1 MRHEEALSLLWHWPG
16 DRRKRLMMRAST
28 HNNHTSWRHIW
39 RLAWPIIMSNIT
51 VPLVGA
57 VDVAMMGRIDDPAFI
72 GGVGLGMML
81 FNAIYFGMGFLRMG
95 TTGFVAQSQSEDAA
109 AQIARIMVRG
119 LFLACAIGMII
130 ILATPVITSIATV
143 VFSASEFVESL
154 MVDYATIRLFAAPAA
169 LGNMVVL
176 GVLYGRQQMFG
187 GMLLLLIVNAINLIL
202 DFVFVLGLGMTVS
215 GVALASVIA
224 QWSGFLFMM
233 CYINKPGSPI
243 GVGQFLHTAL
253 FLSALRDRI
262 AYRRFFV
269 LGRDIFIR
277 TALLVFCEALV
288 LNQAAK
294 LGDLD
299 LATCQLVL
307 TLFGILAFALDA
319 FAYAAEALVGE
330 AIGQRNS
337 TDLQVVIRRTNSL
350 AAGMALSIAAI
361 LWLGDTVIIRLFT
374 KQAALIAH
382 AQTHWVWACLLAPA
396 SFMAFQL
403 DGIFVGATRGQ
414 DMRNAMIFSAGGLGI
429 ALLLLAPWG
438 LQGLLSA
445 FVGYLGLRGASLWW
459 HIDRVYAQAG
469 PPLQQQ

>member
-1 MRHEEALSLLWHWPG
+1 
-16 DRRKRLMMRAST
+16 MRASI
-28 HNNHTSWRHIW
+28 HNNRTSWRHIW
-39 RLAWPIIMSNIT
+39 RLAWPIIISNIT

-95 TTGFVAQSQSEDAA
+95 TTGLVAQSQGEDAA

-119 LFLACAIGMII
+119 LVLACAIGMII

-143 VFSASEFVESL
+143 VFSASELVESL

-202 DFVFVLGLGMTVS
+202 DFVFVLGLGMTVR

-224 QWSGFLFMM
+224 QWSGFLFMLW
-233 CYINKPGSPI
+233 YINRPGSPI
-243 GVGQFLHTAL
+243 GIGRFLHTAL
-253 FLSALRDRI
+253 FLSALRDRK

-330 AIGQRNS
+330 AIGKRNS
-337 TDLQVVIRRTNSL
+337 TDLQIVIRRTNSL
-350 AAGMALSIAAI
+350 AAGMALGIAAI

-374 KQAALIAH
+374 TQAALIAH

-438 LQGLLSA
+438 LQGLLAA

-459 HIDRVYAQAG
+459 HINRVYSQAG

>member
-1 MRHEEALSLLWHWPG
+1 
-16 DRRKRLMMRAST
+16 MRAST

-39 RLAWPIIMSNIT
+39 RLAWPIIISNIT

-95 TTGFVAQSQSEDAA
+95 TTGLVAQSQGEDAA

-119 LFLACAIGMII
+119 LVLACAIGMTIV
-130 ILATPVITSIATV
+130 LATPVITSIATV
-143 VFSASEFVESL
+143 VFSASELVESL

-202 DFVFVLGLGMTVS
+202 DFVFVLGLGMTVR

-233 CYINKPGSPI
+233 WYINRPGSPI
-243 GVGQFLHTAL
+243 GIGRFLHTTL
-253 FLSALRDRI
+253 FLSALRDRM

-330 AIGQRNS
+330 AIGKRNS
-337 TDLQVVIRRTNSL
+337 TDLQIVIRRTNSL
-350 AAGMALSIAAI
+350 AAGMALGIAAI

-438 LQGLLSA
+438 LQGLLAA

-459 HIDRVYAQAG
+459 HIDRVYAKAG
-469 PPLQQQ
+469 PPLQQQS

>member
-1 MRHEEALSLLWHWPG
+1 
-16 DRRKRLMMRAST
+16 MRAST

-39 RLAWPIIMSNIT
+39 RLVWPIIISNIT

-95 TTGFVAQSQSEDAA
+95 TTGLVAQSQGEDAA

-119 LFLACAIGMII
+119 LVLACAIGMII
-130 ILATPVITSIATV
+130 ILATPVITSIATA
-143 VFSASEFVESL
+143 VFSASELVESL

-233 CYINKPGSPI
+233 WYINRPGSPI
-243 GVGQFLHTAL
+243 GIGQFLHTTL
-253 FLSALRDRI
+253 FLSALRDRM

-307 TLFGILAFALDA
+307 TLFGILAFTLDA

-330 AIGQRNS
+330 AIGKRNS
-337 TDLQVVIRRTNSL
+337 TDLQIVVRRTNSL
-350 AAGMALSIAAI
+350 AAGMALCIAAI
-361 LWLGDTVIIRLFT
+361 LWLGDAVIIRLFT
-374 KQAALIAH
+374 TQAALIDH

-438 LQGLLSA
+438 LQGLLAA

-459 HIDRVYAQAG
+459 HINRVYAQAG
-469 PPLQQQ
+469 PPLQKQ

>member
-1 MRHEEALSLLWHWPG
+1 
-16 DRRKRLMMRAST
+16 MRAST

-39 RLAWPIIMSNIT
+39 RLAWPIIISNVT

-95 TTGFVAQSQSEDAA
+95 TTGLVAQSQGEDAA

-119 LFLACAIGMII
+119 LVLACAIGMII
-130 ILATPVITSIATV
+130 ILATPVITSIATA
-143 VFSASEFVESL
+143 VFSASELVESL

-202 DFVFVLGLGMTVS
+202 DFVFVLGLGMTVR

-233 CYINKPGSPI
+233 WYINRLGSPI
-243 GVGQFLHTAL
+243 GIGRFLHTAL
-253 FLSALRDRI
+253 FLSALRDRM
-262 AYRRFFV
+262 AYRCFFV

-307 TLFGILAFALDA
+307 TLFGILAFTLDA

-330 AIGQRNS
+330 AIGKRNS
-337 TDLQVVIRRTNSL
+337 IDLQIVIKRTNSL
-350 AAGMALSIAAI
+350 AAGMALGIAAI

-374 KQAALIAH
+374 TQAALIAH

-438 LQGLLSA
+438 LQGLLAA

-469 PPLQQQ
+469 PPLQQQS

>member
-1 MRHEEALSLLWHWPG
+1 
-16 DRRKRLMMRAST
+16 MRAST

-39 RLAWPIIMSNIT
+39 RLAWPIIISNVT

-95 TTGFVAQSQSEDAA
+95 TTGLVAQSQGEDAVE
-109 AQIARIMVRG
+109 QIARIMVRG
-119 LFLACAIGMII
+119 LVLAFVIGVII

-143 VFSASEFVESL
+143 VFSASQLVESL
-154 MVDYATIRLFAAPAA
+154 MVDYAAIRLFAAPAA

-224 QWSGFLFMM
+224 QWSGFLFMIW
-233 CYINKPGSPI
+233 YINRPDSPI
-243 GVGQFLHTAL
+243 GIGRFLHPAL
-253 FLSALRDRI
+253 FLSALCDRM

-277 TALLVFCEALV
+277 TALLVFCEALL

-330 AIGQRNS
+330 AIGKRNS
-337 TDLQVVIRRTNSL
+337 TDLQIVIRRTNSL
-350 AAGMALSIAAI
+350 AAWIALGIAAI

-374 KQAALIAH
+374 TQAALTAH
-382 AQTHWVWACLLAPA
+382 AQTHWLWACLLAPA

-414 DMRNAMIFSAGGLGI
+414 DMRNAMIFSTVGLGI
-429 ALLLLAPWG
+429 ALLLLDPWG
-438 LQGLLSA
+438 LQGLLAA

>member
-1 MRHEEALSLLWHWPG
+1 
-16 DRRKRLMMRAST
+16 MRAST

-39 RLAWPIIMSNIT
+39 RLAWPIIISNIT

-95 TTGFVAQSQSEDAA
+95 TTGLVAQSQGEDAA
-109 AQIARIMVRG
+109 TQIARIMVRG
-119 LFLACAIGMII
+119 LVLACAIGMTIV
-130 ILATPVITSIATV
+130 LATPVITSIATF
-143 VFSASEFVESL
+143 VFSASEHVESL

-202 DFVFVLGLGMTVS
+202 DFVFVLGLGMTVR

-233 CYINKPGSPI
+233 WYINRLGSPI
-243 GVGQFLHTAL
+243 GIGRFLHTAL
-253 FLSALRDRI
+253 FLSALRDRM

-330 AIGQRNS
+330 AIGKRNS
-337 TDLQVVIRRTNSL
+337 TDLQIVIRRTNSL
-350 AAGMALSIAAI
+350 AAGMALGIAAI

-438 LQGLLSA
+438 LQGLLAA

-469 PPLQQQ
+469 PPLQQQQ

>member
-1 MRHEEALSLLWHWPG
+1 
-16 DRRKRLMMRAST
+16 MRAST

-39 RLAWPIIMSNIT
+39 RLAWPIIISNIT

-95 TTGFVAQSQSEDAA
+95 TTGLVAQSQGEDAA

-119 LFLACAIGMII
+119 LVLACAIGMII

-143 VFSASEFVESL
+143 VFSASELVESL

-202 DFVFVLGLGMTVS
+202 DFVFVLGLGMTVR

-233 CYINKPGSPI
+233 WYINRPGSPI
-243 GVGQFLHTAL
+243 GIGRLLHTAL
-253 FLSALRDRI
+253 FLSALRDRM

-330 AIGQRNS
+330 AIGKRNS
-337 TDLQVVIRRTNSL
+337 TDLQIVIRRTNSL
-350 AAGMALSIAAI
+350 AAGMALGIAAI

-438 LQGLLSA
+438 LQGLLAA

-469 PPLQQQ
+469 PPLQQQS

>member
-1 MRHEEALSLLWHWPG
+1 
-16 DRRKRLMMRAST
+16 MRAST

-39 RLAWPIIMSNIT
+39 RLAWPIIISNIT

-95 TTGFVAQSQSEDAA
+95 TTGLVAQSQGEDAA
-109 AQIARIMVRG
+109 AQIARIMLRG
-119 LFLACAIGMII
+119 LVLACAIGMII

-143 VFSASEFVESL
+143 VFSASELVESL

-233 CYINKPGSPI
+233 WYINRPGSPI
-243 GVGQFLHTAL
+243 GIGRFLHTAL
-253 FLSALRDRI
+253 FLSALRDRM

-277 TALLVFCEALV
+277 TALLAFCEALV

-330 AIGQRNS
+330 AIGKRNS
-337 TDLQVVIRRTNSL
+337 TDLQIVIRRTNSL
-350 AAGMALSIAAI
+350 AAGMALGIAAI

-374 KQAALIAH
+374 TQAAVIAH
-382 AQTHWVWACLLAPA
+382 AQTHWVWACLLSPA

-429 ALLLLAPWG
+429 ALLLLAPTG
-438 LQGLLSA
+438 LQGLLAA

>member
-1 MRHEEALSLLWHWPG
+1 
-16 DRRKRLMMRAST
+16 MRAST

-39 RLAWPIIMSNIT
+39 RLAWPIIISNIT

-95 TTGFVAQSQSEDAA
+95 TTGLVAQSQGEDAA

-119 LFLACAIGMII
+119 LVLACAIGMII

-143 VFSASEFVESL
+143 VFSASELVESL

-202 DFVFVLGLGMTVS
+202 DFVFVLGLDMTVR

-233 CYINKPGSPI
+233 WYINRPGSPI
-243 GVGQFLHTAL
+243 GIGRFLHTAL
-253 FLSALRDRI
+253 FLSALRDRM

-330 AIGQRNS
+330 AIGKRNS
-337 TDLQVVIRRTNSL
+337 TDLQIVIRRTNSL
-350 AAGMALSIAAI
+350 AAGMALGIAAI

-374 KQAALIAH
+374 TQAALIAH

-438 LQGLLSA
+438 LQGLLAA

>member
-1 MRHEEALSLLWHWPG
+1 
-16 DRRKRLMMRAST
+16 MRAST
-28 HNNHTSWRHIW
+28 QNNHTSWRHIW
-39 RLAWPIIMSNIT
+39 RLAWPIIISNIS

-95 TTGFVAQSQSEDAA
+95 TTGLVAQSQGEDAA
-109 AQIARIMVRG
+109 TQIARIMVRG
-119 LFLACAIGMII
+119 LVLACAIGMTIV
-130 ILATPVITSIATV
+130 LATPVITSIATF
-143 VFSASEFVESL
+143 VFSASEHVESL

-233 CYINKPGSPI
+233 WYINRPGSPI
-243 GVGQFLHTAL
+243 GIGRFLHTAL
-253 FLSALRDRI
+253 FLSALRDRM

-330 AIGQRNS
+330 AIGKRNS
-337 TDLQVVIRRTNSL
+337 TDLQIVIRRTNSL
-350 AAGMALSIAAI
+350 AAGMALGIAAI

-374 KQAALIAH
+374 TQAALIAH

-438 LQGLLSA
+438 LQGLLAA

-469 PPLQQQ
+469 PSLQQK

>member
-1 MRHEEALSLLWHWPG
+1 
-16 DRRKRLMMRAST
+16 MRAST

-39 RLAWPIIMSNIT
+39 RLAWPIIISNIT

-95 TTGFVAQSQSEDAA
+95 TTGLVAQSQGEDAA
-109 AQIARIMVRG
+109 TQIARIMVRG
-119 LFLACAIGMII
+119 LVLACAIGMTIV
-130 ILATPVITSIATV
+130 LATPVITSIATF
-143 VFSASEFVESL
+143 VFSASEHVESL

-233 CYINKPGSPI
+233 WYINRPGSPI
-243 GVGQFLHTAL
+243 GIGRFLHTAL
-253 FLSALRDRI
+253 FLSALRDRM

-330 AIGQRNS
+330 AIGKRNS
-337 TDLQVVIRRTNSL
+337 IDLKIVIRRTNSL
-350 AAGMALSIAAI
+350 AAGMALGISAI

-374 KQAALIAH
+374 TQAALMAH

-438 LQGLLSA
+438 LQGLLAA

>member
-1 MRHEEALSLLWHWPG
+1 
-16 DRRKRLMMRAST
+16 MRAKT

-39 RLAWPIIMSNIT
+39 RLAWPIIISNIT

-95 TTGFVAQSQSEDAA
+95 TTGLVAQSQGEDAA
-109 AQIARIMVRG
+109 EQIARIMVRG
-119 LFLACAIGMII
+119 LALACAIGMII
-130 ILATPVITSIATV
+130 ILATPVITNIATV
-143 VFSASEFVESL
+143 VFSASELVESL
-154 MVDYATIRLFAAPAA
+154 MVDYATIRLLAAPAA

-187 GMLLLLIVNAINLIL
+187 GMLLLLIVNAINLVL
-202 DFVFVLGLGMTVS
+202 DFVFVLGLDMTVR

-224 QWSGFLFMM
+224 QWSGFLFIMW
-233 CYINKPGSPI
+233 YIKRPGSPNGI
-243 GVGQFLHTAL
+243 GRFLHTAL
-253 FLSALRDRI
+253 FLSALRDRM

-288 LNQAAK
+288 LNHAAK

-330 AIGQRNS
+330 AIGKRNS
-337 TDLQVVIRRTNSL
+337 TDLQIVIRRTNSL
-350 AAGMALSIAAI
+350 AAGMALGIAAI
-361 LWLGDTVIIRLFT
+361 LWLGDTLIIRLFT
-374 KQAALIAH
+374 TQAALIAH

-438 LQGLLSA
+438 LQGLLAA

-459 HIDRVYAQAG
+459 HINRVYAQAG

>member
-1 MRHEEALSLLWHWPG
+1 
-16 DRRKRLMMRAST
+16 MRAST

-39 RLAWPIIMSNIT
+39 RLAWPIIISNIT

-95 TTGFVAQSQSEDAA
+95 TTGLVAQSQGKDAA

-119 LFLACAIGMII
+119 LVLACAIGMII

-143 VFSASEFVESL
+143 VFSASKLVESL

-187 GMLLLLIVNAINLIL
+187 GMLLLLIVNAINLVL
-202 DFVFVLGLGMTVS
+202 DFVFVLGLDMTVR

-233 CYINKPGSPI
+233 WYISRPGSPI
-243 GVGQFLHTAL
+243 GIGWFLHTAL
-253 FLSALRDRI
+253 FLSALRDRM

-330 AIGQRNS
+330 AIGKHNS
-337 TDLQVVIRRTNSL
+337 TDLQIVIRRTNSL
-350 AAGMALSIAAI
+350 AAGMALGIAAI

-374 KQAALIAH
+374 TQAALIAH

-438 LQGLLSA
+438 LQGLLAA

-459 HIDRVYAQAG
+459 HINRVYAQAG

>member
-1 MRHEEALSLLWHWPG
+1 MRV
-16 DRRKRLMMRAST
+16 ST
-28 HNNHTSWRHIW
+28 NNNHTSWRHIW
-39 RLAWPIIMSNIT
+39 RLAWPIIISNIT

-95 TTGFVAQSQSEDAA
+95 TTGLVAQSQGEDAA

-119 LFLACAIGMII
+119 LVLACAIGMII

-202 DFVFVLGLGMTVS
+202 DFVFVLGLGMTVR
-215 GVALASVIA
+215 GIALASVIA

-233 CYINKPGSPI
+233 WYINRPGSPI
-243 GVGQFLHTAL
+243 GIGQFLHTTL
-253 FLSALRDRI
+253 FLSALRDRM

-288 LNQAAK
+288 LNQAPK

-330 AIGQRNS
+330 AIGKRNS
-337 TDLQVVIRRTNSL
+337 TDLQIVIRRTNSL
-350 AAGMALSIAAI
+350 AAGMALGIAAI
-361 LWLGDTVIIRLFT
+361 LWLGDTMIIRLFT
-374 KQAALIAH
+374 TQSALIAH

-438 LQGLLSA
+438 LQGLLAA

>member
-1 MRHEEALSLLWHWPG
+1 
-16 DRRKRLMMRAST
+16 MRAST

-39 RLAWPIIMSNIT
+39 RLAWPIIISNIT

-95 TTGFVAQSQSEDAA
+95 TTGLVAQSQGEDAA

-119 LFLACAIGMII
+119 LVLACAIGMII
-130 ILATPVITSIATV
+130 ILATPMITSFATV
-143 VFSASEFVESL
+143 VFSASELVESL

-202 DFVFVLGLGMTVS
+202 DFVFVLGLGMTVR

-233 CYINKPGSPI
+233 WYINRLGSPI
-243 GVGQFLHTAL
+243 GIGRFLHTAL
-253 FLSALRDRI
+253 FLSALRDRM

-330 AIGQRNS
+330 AIGKRNS
-337 TDLQVVIRRTNSL
+337 TDLQIVIKRTNSL
-350 AAGMALSIAAI
+350 AAGMALGIAAI

-374 KQAALIAH
+374 TQAALIAH

-438 LQGLLSA
+438 LQGLLAA

-469 PPLQQQ
+469 PPLQQQS

>member
-1 MRHEEALSLLWHWPG
+1 MY
-16 DRRKRLMMRAST
+16 ASIYD
-28 HNNHTSWRHIW
+28 NHTSWRHIW
-39 RLAWPIIMSNIT
+39 RLAWPIIISNVT

-95 TTGFVAQSQSEDAA
+95 TTGLVAQSQSKDNAT
-109 AQIARIMVRG
+109 QIARIMVRG
-119 LFLACAIGMII
+119 LVLAFAIGMII
-130 ILATPVITSIATV
+130 VLATPVITSIATV
-143 VFSASEFVESL
+143 VFSASKLVESL

-202 DFVFVLGLGMTVS
+202 DFVFVLGLGMTVR

-233 CYINKPGSPI
+233 WYINRPGSPI
-243 GVGQFLHTAL
+243 GIGRFLHSTL
-253 FLSALRDRI
+253 FLSALRDRM

-269 LGRDIFIR
+269 LGRDIFVR
-277 TALLVFCEALV
+277 TALLVFCEAMV

-330 AIGQRNS
+330 AIGKRNS
-337 TDLQVVIRRTNSL
+337 TDLQIVIRRTNSL
-350 AAGMALSIAAI
+350 AAGMALGIAAI

-374 KQAALIAH
+374 TQVALIAH

-438 LQGLLSA
+438 LQGLLAA

-459 HIDRVYAQAG
+459 HIDRVYAKAG
-469 PPLQQQ
+469 PPLQQQS

>member
-1 MRHEEALSLLWHWPG
+1 
-16 DRRKRLMMRAST
+16 MMRAST

-39 RLAWPIIMSNIT
+39 RLAWPIIISNIT

-95 TTGFVAQSQSEDAA
+95 TTGLVAQSQGEDAA
-109 AQIARIMVRG
+109 TQIARIMVRG
-119 LFLACAIGMII
+119 LVLACAIGMII

-143 VFSASEFVESL
+143 VFSASELVESL
-154 MVDYATIRLFAAPAA
+154 MVDYSTIRLFAAPAA

-202 DFVFVLGLGMTVS
+202 DFVFVLGLGMTVR

-233 CYINKPGSPI
+233 WYINRPGSPI
-243 GVGQFLHTAL
+243 GIGRFLHTTL
-253 FLSALRDRI
+253 FLSALRDRM

-330 AIGQRNS
+330 AIGKRNS
-337 TDLQVVIRRTNSL
+337 TDLQIVIRRINSL
-350 AAGMALSIAAI
+350 AAGMALGIAAI

-374 KQAALIAH
+374 TQAALIAH

-414 DMRNAMIFSAGGLGI
+414 DMRNAMIFSTGGLGI

-438 LQGLLSA
+438 LQGLLAA

>member
-1 MRHEEALSLLWHWPG
+1 
-16 DRRKRLMMRAST
+16 MRAST

-39 RLAWPIIMSNIT
+39 RLAWPIIISNIS

-95 TTGFVAQSQSEDAA
+95 TTGLVAQSQGEDAA

-119 LFLACAIGMII
+119 LVLACAIGMII

-143 VFSASEFVESL
+143 VFSASKLVESL
-154 MVDYATIRLFAAPAA
+154 MVDYASIRLFAAPAA

-233 CYINKPGSPI
+233 WYINRPGSPI
-243 GVGQFLHTAL
+243 GIGRFLHTAL
-253 FLSALRDRI
+253 FLSALHDRM

-330 AIGQRNS
+330 AIGKRNS
-337 TDLQVVIRRTNSL
+337 TDLRIVIRRANSL
-350 AAGMALSIAAI
+350 AAGMALGIAAI
-361 LWLGDTVIIRLFT
+361 LWLGDAVIIGLFT
-374 KQAALIAH
+374 TQAALIAH

-438 LQGLLSA
+438 LQGLLAA

-469 PPLQQQ
+469 PPLQQQS

>member
-1 MRHEEALSLLWHWPG
+1 
-16 DRRKRLMMRAST
+16 MRAST

-39 RLAWPIIMSNIT
+39 RLAWPIIISNIT

-95 TTGFVAQSQSEDAA
+95 TTGLVAQSQGEDAA

-119 LFLACAIGMII
+119 LVLACAIGMII
-130 ILATPVITSIATV
+130 ILATPVITSFATV
-143 VFSASEFVESL
+143 VFSASELVESL

-202 DFVFVLGLGMTVS
+202 DFVFVLGLGMTVR

-233 CYINKPGSPI
+233 WYINRPGSPI
-243 GVGQFLHTAL
+243 GIGRFLHTTL
-253 FLSALRDRI
+253 FLSALRDRM

-330 AIGQRNS
+330 AIGKRNL
-337 TDLQVVIRRTNSL
+337 TDLQIVIRRTNSL
-350 AAGMALSIAAI
+350 AAGMALGIAAI
-361 LWLGDTVIIRLFT
+361 LWLGDALIIGLFT
-374 KQAALIAH
+374 TQAALIAH

-438 LQGLLSA
+438 LQGLLAA

-469 PPLQQQ
+469 SPLQQQS

>member
-1 MRHEEALSLLWHWPG
+1 
-16 DRRKRLMMRAST
+16 MMRAST

-39 RLAWPIIMSNIT
+39 RLAWPIIISNIT

-95 TTGFVAQSQSEDAA
+95 TTGLVAQSQGEDAA

-119 LFLACAIGMII
+119 LVLACAIGMII

-143 VFSASEFVESL
+143 VFSASELVESL

-202 DFVFVLGLGMTVS
+202 DFVFVLGLDMTVR

-233 CYINKPGSPI
+233 WYVNRPGSPI
-243 GVGQFLHTAL
+243 GISHFLHTAL
-253 FLSALRDRI
+253 FLSALRDRM

-330 AIGQRNS
+330 AIGKRNS
-337 TDLQVVIRRTNSL
+337 TDLQIVIRRTNSL
-350 AAGMALSIAAI
+350 AAGMALGIAAI

-374 KQAALIAH
+374 TQAALIAH

-438 LQGLLSA
+438 LQGLLAA

-459 HIDRVYAQAG
+459 HINRVYAQAG